1 MVIGYEGRL
10 SHDLSKMAA
19 YRKFCSCWLLRSLRE
34 VQALLNDF
42 LSNNDT
48 TCKKIN
54 KMSTFKDVRN
64 VVGEEESIKYL
75 FRFFCNNL
83 YLGQWQLAKASLQQ
97 LFREKEATAVPISEV
112 LKDVASYPFNR
123 RCVLW

>member
-1 MVIGYEGRL
+1 
-10 SHDLSKMAA
+10 
-19 YRKFCSCWLLRSLRE
+19 
-34 VQALLNDF
+34 
-42 LSNNDT
+42 
-48 TCKKIN
+48 
-54 KMSTFKDVRN
+54 MSTFKDVRN

-97 LFREKEATAVPISEV
+97 LFREKKATAVPISEV